1 MSFIHKVYCQVFANI
16 RNGLIK
22 SNVVLEK
29 IMPLLTPTAIVV
41 GVLNESRLLPFT
53 GLVPWIFAVMTLIGS
68 LKSNLKDLL
77 GVLLKPQKLIILMVI
92 LHIVMPLIGWL
103 AAMAFF
109 PGDPYTVTGYVLLF
123 AIPTGVVSV
132 VWVSMYGGN
141 IALTLA
147 LILIDTLLS
156 PIVVPGTLYLLMGA
170 SVEIQLGD
178 MMKGLL
184 WMVVIPSVVGMLLN
198 QWTKGKVNT
207 VCGPPLAPFVK
218 VGLFVVVS
226 INGASIARYL
236 KHPDGKLAIIIG
248 VTFITVVLGYV
259 IGALVSR
266 RFRFSY
272 EDSVA
277 VQFNSGM
284 RNLSAGAVLSVKY
297 FPPAVA
303 LPVISGMLFQQI
315 LAAMSG
321 LFLRSRTKRLL
332 SEGALMQANTVS
344 QLEPPSSS
352 RTDDRPC

>member
-1 MSFIHKVYCQVFANI
+1 MLTNI

-53 GLVPWIFAVMTLIGS
+53 GLVPWIFAFMTLIGS

-77 GVLLKPQKLIILMVI
+77 GVLLKPQKLIVLMLI

-103 AAMAFF
+103 VASAVF
-109 PGDPYTVTGYVLLF
+109 PGDPYTVTGFVLLF

-132 VWVSMYGGN
+132 VWVSIYGGN

-170 SVEIQLGD
+170 SVEIQLGE

-207 VCGPPLAPFVK
+207 VCGPPLSPFVK
-218 VGLFVVVS
+218 VGLFMVVS

-236 KHPDGKLAIIIG
+236 KHPDSKLAIIIG
-248 VTFITVVLGYV
+248 VTFVTVVLGYV

-284 RNLSAGAVLSVKY
+284 RNLSAGAVLAVKY

-321 LFLRSRTKRLL
+321 LFLRSRTKHPLTD
-332 SEGALMQANTVS
+332 GAITQVS
-344 QLEPPSSS
+344 PASQSEPPISFQK
-352 RTDDRPC
+352 

>member
-1 MSFIHKVYCQVFANI
+1 MLTNI

-22 SNVVLEK
+22 SNGFLEK

-41 GVLNESRLLPFT
+41 GVLNEGRLLPFT
-53 GLVPWIFAVMTLIGS
+53 WLVPWIFAVMTLIGS

-77 GVLLKPQKLIILMVI
+77 GVLLKPHKLIVLMLI
-92 LHIVMPLIGWL
+92 LHVVMPLIGWL
-103 AAMAFF
+103 AAMAIF

-156 PIVVPGTLYLLMGA
+156 PIIVPGTLYLLMGA
-170 SVEIQLGD
+170 SVEIQLWE

-207 VCGPPLAPFVK
+207 VYGPPLSPFVK
-218 VGLFVVVS
+218 VGLFIVVS

-266 RFRFSY
+266 RLRYSY
-272 EDSVA
+272 EDAVA

-284 RNLSAGAVLSVKY
+284 RNLSAGAVLAVKY

-303 LPVISGMLFQQI
+303 LPVITGMLFQQI
-315 LAAMSG
+315 LAALSG
-321 LFLRSRTKRLL
+321 LFIRTRTNRS
-332 SEGALMQANTVS
+332 SI
-344 QLEPPSSS
+344 SSGG
-352 RTDDRPC
+352 

>member
-1 MSFIHKVYCQVFANI
+1 MTPIHKVYNNMLTGI
-16 RNGLIK
+16 RNGLVR
-22 SNVVLEK
+22 SNSFLEK

-68 LKSNLKDLL
+68 LKCNFGDLKA
-77 GVLLKPQKLIILMVI
+77 VLMKPQKLLVLMVI
-92 LHIVMPLIGWL
+92 LHVVMPLIGWL
-103 AAMAFF
+103 AARVVF

-132 VWVSMYGGN
+132 VWVSMYRGN

-147 LILIDTLLS
+147 LILMDTLLS

-170 SVEIQLGD
+170 SVEIQLGE

-207 VCGPPLAPFVK
+207 VCGPPLSPFVK
-218 VGLFVVVS
+218 VGLFMVVS

-236 KHPDGKLAIIIG
+236 KHPDAKLLVIIV

-266 RFRFSY
+266 HFRWDY
-272 EDSVA
+272 ENSVA

-284 RNLSAGAVLSVKY
+284 RNLSAGAVLAVNY

-315 LAAMSG
+315 LAALSG
-321 LFLRSRTKRLL
+321 FFIRRKYGSSISIGATTQVDQIPH
-332 SEGALMQANTVS
+332 SEKS
-344 QLEPPSSS
+344 IS
-352 RTDDRPC
+352 

>member
-1 MSFIHKVYCQVFANI
+1 MLTNI
-16 RNGLIK
+16 RNGLIR

-41 GVLNESRLLPFT
+41 GVLNESRLLPHT
-53 GLVPWIFAVMTLIGS
+53 GLVPWIFAFMTLIGS
-68 LKSNLKDLL
+68 LKSNFKDLL
-77 GVLLKPQKLIILMVI
+77 NILLKPQKLIVLMLI
-92 LHIVMPLIGWL
+92 LHFVMPLIGWIV
-103 AAMAFF
+103 ARAIF

-156 PIVVPGTLYLLMGA
+156 PIIVPGILYFLMGT
-170 SVEIQLGD
+170 SVDIQLGE

-198 QWTKGKVNT
+198 QWTQGKVNT
-207 VCGPPLAPFVK
+207 VYGPPLSPLVK
-218 VGLFVVVS
+218 VGLFIVVS

-236 KHPDGKLAIIIG
+236 KHPDSKLVLIIG

-259 IGALVSR
+259 IGALVARS
-266 RFRFSY
+266 FRYSY

-284 RNLSAGAVLSVKY
+284 RNLSAGAVIAIKY
-297 FPPAVA
+297 FPSAVA
-303 LPVISGMLFQQI
+303 IPVITGMLFQQI

-321 LFLRSRTKRLL
+321 LFIRSRTKQAAAQ
-332 SEGALMQANTVS
+332 SESVIRSKLNV
-344 QLEPPSSS
+344 
-352 RTDDRPC
+352 

>member
-1 MSFIHKVYCQVFANI
+1 MLTNI

-22 SNVVLEK
+22 SNVILEK

-41 GVLNESRLLPFT
+41 GVLNESKLLPFT
-53 GLVPWIFAVMTLIGS
+53 GLVPWIFAGMTLIGS
-68 LKSNLKDLL
+68 LKSNFRDLWT
-77 GVLLKPQKLIILMVI
+77 VLMKPQKLLILLVI
-92 LHIVMPLIGWL
+92 LHVVMPLIGWL
-103 AAMAFF
+103 VASAIF

-156 PIVVPGTLYLLMGA
+156 PIVVPSTLYLLMGA
-170 SVEIQLGD
+170 SVEIQLGE

-207 VCGPPLAPFVK
+207 VCGPPLSPFVK
-218 VGLFVVVS
+218 VGLFIVVS

-259 IGALVSR
+259 IGAVVSR
-266 RFRFSY
+266 RLGFSY

-284 RNLSAGAVLSVKY
+284 RNLSAGAVLAVKY

-315 LAAMSG
+315 LAALSG
-321 LFLRSRTKRLL
+321 LFIRRRTGSAQGLQ
-332 SEGALMQANTVS
+332 G
-344 QLEPPSSS
+344 LEE
-352 RTDDRPC
+352 RVKL